1 MSTPSRSLPMRRRL
15 LALGLALPALAL
27 AEPIS
32 IPYEMYTLDNGLT
45 VILSED
51 HSVPIVQ
58 VNVWYHVGSRDEEA
72 GRTGFAHLFEHMM
85 FQGSEHNNS
94 DYFEPLQEVGG
105 RVNGSTTMD
114 RTNYFE
120 GVPAEYLPLAL
131 WGEADRMG
139 YLLPVLTPERLANQQ
154 DVVRN
159 ERRQRYEN
167 RPYGSVW
174 VDLLAGVFPEGHPY
188 HHPTIGF
195 HEDLE
200 AATMEDVQA
209 FFRTWYVP
217 NNASLVV
224 TGDFDPEQTKE
235 LIELYFGPLPAGA
248 EPPETQAPPV
258 TPLEEAVEVRKTE
271 AGVPH
276 QKVWVAWRT
285 PKLYDPGDAELDLLS
300 SLLTDGK
307 DSRLTQAL
315 VIDQQIAKEVSAYQS
330 SFGLA
335 SMYVIE
341 ATAAEG
347 HSTDEVV
354 AAIDAVLADLSENPP
369 TAEELEIGVT
379 NYEAR
384 FVNSLATIGAK
395 ADRLNS
401 YFTMTGE
408 PDYSAQD
415 LQRYLDVTP
424 EGVLEA
430 ANTWLVPE
438 RFVLHVWPEEGE

>member
-1 MSTPSRSLPMRRRL
+1 MWRRL
-15 LALGLALPALAL
+15 LPLTLALPALAW
-27 AEPIS
+27 AEPLS

-51 HSVPIVQ
+51 HSVPVVQ
-58 VNVWYHVGSRDEEA
+58 VNVWYHVGSRDEVE
-72 GRTGFAHLFEHMM
+72 GRTGFAHLFEHLM
-85 FQGSEHNNS
+85 FQGSLHNDG
-94 DYFEPLQEVGG
+94 DYFEALQEVGG
-105 RVNGSTTMD
+105 RVNGSTNTD

-120 GVPAEYLPLAL
+120 GVPSEYLPLAL

-139 YLLPVLTPERLANQQ
+139 FMLDVLTAERMSNQQ

-174 VDLLAGVFPEGHPY
+174 VDLLANVFPEGHPY
-188 HHPTIGF
+188 HHPTIGN

-200 AATMEDVQA
+200 AATLEDVKA
-209 FFRTWYVP
+209 FFRTWYLP

-224 TGDFDPEQTKE
+224 AGDFEPEKAKE
-235 LIELYFGPLPAGA
+235 LIELYFGQIPAG
-248 EPPETQAPPV
+248 EQPPETAAPEV
-258 TPLEEAVEVRKTE
+258 TPLAEVIEVRKTE

-276 QKVWVAWRT
+276 KKLWLAWRS
-285 PKLYDPGDAELDLLS
+285 PALYEAGDAELDLLS

-315 VIDQQIAKEVSAYQS
+315 VIDQQIAKEVSAYQVS
-330 SFGLA
+330 MDLG

-347 HSTDEVV
+347 HDTDELI
-354 AAIDAVLADLSENPP
+354 AAIDAVLAELAESGP
-369 TAEELEIGVT
+369 TAEEIEVGVT

-384 FVNSLATIGAK
+384 FVNSLSTVAAK
-395 ADRLNS
+395 ADRLNG
-401 YFTMTGE
+401 YYTKTGE

-415 LQRYLDVTP
+415 LQRYLDATP
-424 EGVLEA
+424 EVVQQTM
-430 ANTWLVPE
+430 NTWLVPE
-438 RFVLHVWPEEGE
+438 RLELHIWPEEGE